1 MRTCEPRPEG
11 FSLLPIGPE
20 LWGSC
25 SVENV
30 SVPWELQVL
39 G

>member
-1 MRTCEPRPEG
+1 MSPVLRG
-11 FSLLPIGPE
+11 LLPIGPE